1 MPAKGVVLLQR
12 GVICREEMVLWV
24 GNCVEDSVYSIEGII
39 QTLKK
44 PATPAFMSVLPYH
57 IKELVQQPDVS
68 FLDSV
73 CVDDVGHACAAANA
87 HPLQNVLQLAL
98 HALVIRQVQNA
109 DAVAVCPE

>member
-12 GVICREEMVLWV
+12 GVICREEIVLWV
-24 GNCVEDSVYSIEGII
+24 GNYVGDSVYSIEGII

-44 PATPAFMSVLPYH
+44 PATPALMSVLPYH

-73 CVDDVGHACAAANA
+73 CVDDVAHACAAANA
-87 HPLQNVLQLAL
+87 HFLQNVLQLAL